1 MDGTG
6 RPEQYG
12 ATRGDIQQR
21 KVAWSGRGGAHANE
35 HNGVAQ
41 GGSEGCRYNGIILNG
56 IERPE
61 WHSWIRSDVEKCTV
75 ARDSWSD
82 TKQHSAP
89 GGDMEQRGARLGE
102 RSGTEGHGVSR
113 GIAKR

>member
-1 MDGTG
+1 MG

-12 ATRGDIQQR
+12 ATRGDTQQR
-21 KVAWSGRGGAHANE
+21 KVAWSGRGDAHAIE
-35 HNGVAQ
+35 HNGVAHD
-41 GGSEGCRYNGIILNG
+41 GSEGRRCHGIILSC

-61 WHSWIRSDVEKCTV
+61 WHSRTRSDVDKYTV

-89 GGDMEQRGARLGE
+89 GATWSAREQRGARLGE
-102 RSGTEGHGVSR
+102 WSGTEGHGVSR